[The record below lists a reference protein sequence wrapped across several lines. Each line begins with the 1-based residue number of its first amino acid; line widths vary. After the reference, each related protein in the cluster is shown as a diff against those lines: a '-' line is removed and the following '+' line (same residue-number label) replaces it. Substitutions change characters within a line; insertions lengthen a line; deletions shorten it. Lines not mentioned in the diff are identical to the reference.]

1 MRMRQL
7 GKGQSVAF
15 FAPGEVDRRI
25 RDLIPTGPEP
35 EHGIYT
41 ICKRGCVRELRHI
54 FGVC

>member
-1 MRMRQL
+1 MRQL